1 MTERKNEFELEG
13 FTFCSKQDML
23 AAENELKGVEYLKKK
38 TNMKNPK
45 SVLVVYNK
53 IVAEGL
59 FHTPIGMRYLIELQK
74 YLIDHKEI
82 DNNSILQIPVEPLN
96 ENISKKN
103 ILDKIAM
110 IFSNSKKAYRE
121 RLKIAYVTNVILVL
135 VIVGMIIIAK
145 TSNQVNI
152 INYEEKLINKYASW
166 EQDLSEREIKL
177 KEK

>member
-1 MTERKNEFELEG
+1 MAERKNEFELEG
-13 FTFCSKQDML
+13 FSFCSKQDML
-23 AAENELKGVEYLKKK
+23 VAENELKGVEYLKKK

-59 FHTPIGMRYLIELQK
+59 FHTPIGMKYLIELQK
-74 YLIDHKEI
+74 YLLDNKEI
-82 DNNSILQIPVEPLN
+82 DNNTISQIPVEPLH
-96 ENISKKN
+96 EGISKKK
-103 ILDKIAM
+103 LVDKIAM

-121 RLKIAYVTNVILVL
+121 RLKLALITNVILVF
-135 VIVGMIIIAK
+135 VIVGMFIIAK

-152 INYEEKLINKYASW
+152 LNYEEKIVDKYASW
-166 EQDLSEREIKL
+166 EQDLTERENKL